1 MRWLEWVQRLQ
12 AVAQNGLT
20 YAKDPFDVE
29 RYEAIRQVAAEM
41 GAAYGQIEVE
51 IVAGLF
57 AENVGYA
64 TPKLDVRGAV
74 FQDGNILMVR
84 GRQDQLWTLPGGWID
99 VGEAP
104 STAVTKE
111 ILEESGYL
119 TKPIKLVACYD
130 RNLWGERPYLQH
142 IYKLFFHCELLGG
155 EPTISLETDQV
166 AFFPQNALPPNLS
179 TARVTHAQIQ
189 TLFQHYHNPDLPTAF
204 D

>member
-12 AVAQNGLT
+12 AIAQNGLT

-29 RYEAIRQVAAEM
+29 RYQAIRQIAAEM
-41 GAAYGQIEVE
+41 GATYGQVEVE
-51 IVAGLF
+51 TVATLF
-57 AENVGYA
+57 AENIGYA

-74 FQDGNILMVR
+74 FQDDKILMVR

-104 STAVTKE
+104 GTAVTKE
-111 ILEESGYL
+111 IREESGYL
-119 TKPIKLVACYD
+119 TQPVKLVACYD

-142 IYKLFFHCELLGG
+142 IYKLFFHCELVGG
-155 EPTISLETDQV
+155 EPQTSLETDKV
-166 AFFPQNALPPNLS
+166 AFFPPDELPPNLS

-189 TLFQHYHNPDLPTAF
+189 TLFQHYHNPDLPTEF